1 MAVTFKN
8 ETLAKHSQLA
18 GSIKNNLVVE
28 NTTIKEQESHKAY
41 YENLP
46 EGIQKET
53 VETIAGYNQSYV
65 AAAHVA
71 VGEIAADEFNKNKE
85 LERLDAQLGF
95 FGKKD
100 SIEMTVHR
108 EKTYRNNFAETEEDK
123 QLKKHLVVTAS
134 VKSSGHGL
142 KPIREAMSEE
152 FANSFAK

>member
-1 MAVTFKN
+1 MAVTFN
-8 ETLAKHSQLA
+8 SEALAKHSELA
-18 GSIKNNLVVE
+18 SKIKQTLSVNNS
-28 NTTIKEQESHKAY
+28 TIKEEESHKAY

-46 EGIQKET
+46 EGIEKET
-53 VETIAGYNQSYV
+53 VEKVAGYNQSYV

-71 VGEIAADEFNKNKE
+71 VGEIAAAEFNSNKE

-123 QLKKHLVVTAS
+123 QLKKHLVISAS

-152 FANSFAK
+152 FTNTFAK